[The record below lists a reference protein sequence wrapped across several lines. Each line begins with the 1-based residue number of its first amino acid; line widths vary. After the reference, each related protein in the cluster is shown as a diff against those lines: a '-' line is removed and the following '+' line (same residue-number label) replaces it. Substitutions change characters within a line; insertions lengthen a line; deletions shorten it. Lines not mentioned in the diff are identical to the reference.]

1 MHKTASLAMLLWLAA
16 PVGACGSS
24 EDESDDTSSEGTV
37 GRLSLSA
44 PDDVAAAPS
53 DAEVTSTGLAS
64 KVIEAGTGERS
75 PFPSDTVRVHYV
87 GWQPDGMRFD
97 SSRSGPRE
105 FAVGGVIDGWT
116 EGLQLMVEG
125 EVRRFWIPSEL
136 AYGDNPDPPRPGG
149 DLVFDVD
156 LLAILPP

>member
-1 MHKTASLAMLLWLAA
+1 MLLWLAA
-16 PVGACGSS
+16 PIGACGGSS
-24 EDESDDTSSEGTV
+24 EDESDGASDEVTV
-37 GRLSLSA
+37 GRLSLSP

-53 DAEVTSTGLAS
+53 DAEVSSSGLAS

-97 SSRSGPRE
+97 SSRRGPRE
-105 FAVGGVIDGWT
+105 FAVDGVIDGWT

-136 AYGDNPDPPRPGG
+136 AYGDNPTPPRPGG
-149 DLVFDVD
+149 DLVFDVE
-156 LLAILPP
+156 LLAILAP

>member
-1 MHKTASLAMLLWLAA
+1 M
-16 PVGACGSS
+16 
-24 EDESDDTSSEGTV
+24 
-37 GRLSLSA
+37 GRLSLSP
-44 PDDVAAAPS
+44 PDDVAAPPS
-53 DAEVTSTGLAS
+53 DAEVTSSGLAS
-64 KVIEAGTGERS
+64 KVIEQGTGDRT

-87 GWQPDGMRFD
+87 GWYPDGMRFD

-136 AYGDNPDPPRPGG
+136 AYGDNPTPPRPAG
-149 DLVFDVD
+149 DLVFDVE
-156 LLAILPP
+156 LLAILAP